1 MNRATPSTVAMDV
14 TALVGQ
20 PVTGIQRV
28 IYELM
33 PRLCRL
39 CFERGVGITLG
50 HSLSHQLV
58 PICRWDTP
66 VSDAEIG
73 TVLRALSSGN
83 TTWPPSR
90 LMRCLGGAKRAGR
103 LVPGVKTWARRSRLV
118 HLAGKRLRQ
127 FVVDYGSGSA
137 GVDPGVDSFIGF
149 SAGILPTRLPAGI
162 NPRRVLLVVHD
173 LIPLHYP
180 EYVDAGEPQRFWNNV
195 IQLAFPYQSRATDY
209 RFITPSTR
217 VAADVRSFFGRLWHQ
232 PPVVRPVYWG
242 FNREKFFPAPDAQ
255 LRKELRV
262 PEGHYLVL
270 AVSAAEPRKRFH
282 VIEEA
287 LALLNRDLPVTGL
300 FIGPRPPPV
309 APAPW
314 VRHLGYVED
323 GLLRRAYSTCDAFVN
338 WSACEGFGLPVIEA
352 LACGARV
359 VVPPD
364 NPVLLEV
371 GGRDVTVA
379 ESATAEGLVR
389 TLAESLRKP
398 APRKSADLQRFDW
411 EQAACAVG
419 EELWAPE
426 AVAIAG

>member
-1 MNRATPSTVAMDV
+1 MNRATPSAVAMDV
-14 TALVGQ
+14 TALVRQ

-28 IYELM
+28 IHELV

-50 HSLSHQLV
+50 HSLSQRLV

-83 TTWPPSR
+83 TPRSPSR
-90 LMRCLGGAKRAGR
+90 LMRCLGRAKRAAR
-103 LVPGVKTWARRSRLV
+103 LVPGVQTWARRFRL
-118 HLAGKRLRQ
+118 LLQASKRLRQ
-127 FVVDYGSGSA
+127 FVVDYVSGSA
-137 GVDPGVDSFIGF
+137 VVDPGVDSFIGF
-149 SAGILPTRLPAGI
+149 SAGILPTRLPAGM

-180 EYVDAGEPQRFWNNV
+180 EYVGAGEPQRFWNNV
-195 IQLAFPYQSRATDY
+195 IQLAFPFQGRATDY

-217 VAADVRSFFGRLWHQ
+217 VAGDVRSFFGRLWDQ
-232 PPVVRPVYWG
+232 PPVVRSVYWG
-242 FNREKFFPAPDAQ
+242 FSREKFFPAPDAQ
-255 LRKELRV
+255 LREELRI
-262 PEGHYLVL
+262 PEANYLVL

-287 LALLNRDLPVTGL
+287 LALLNRDFPVTGL
-300 FIGPRPPPV
+300 FIGPRPR
-309 APAPW
+309 AADPAPW
-314 VRHLGYVED
+314 VRYLGYVED

-379 ESATAEGLVR
+379 ESATVEGLVR
-389 TLAESLRKP
+389 TLAEILRKP
-398 APRKSADLQRFDW
+398 APRKPADLQRFDW
-411 EQAACAVG
+411 ERAACAFG
-419 EELWAPE
+419 EELWGPE
-426 AVAIAG
+426 AVRIAG